1 MITVC
6 VMNWKFK
13 YISVRLILSFMAIQV
28 INLSID
34 SVDFEPI
41 QSSHN
46 SAFNFNYFNSLAE
59 YVSESVMGYVNAFPE
74 YQNESNQSKS
84 QLSGKHIS
92 IKLFST
98 ECLSVSVNI
107 VDINSIY
114 NIEEMDKYRYLFI
127 EEINPP
133 PPEV

>member
-1 MITVC
+1 MHF
-6 VMNWKFK
+6 NFRN
-13 YISVRLILSFMAIQV
+13 ISLRLLLIFMAIQV

-34 SVDFEPI
+34 SVDFVPV
-41 QSSHN
+41 QSSN
-46 SAFNFNYFNSLAE
+46 YTAFNFNYFNSLAE

-98 ECLSVSVNI
+98 ECLSAPYNI
-107 VDINSIY
+107 IDVNSIY
-114 NIEEMDKYRYLFI
+114 NIEEKDKYRYLFF

-133 PPEV
+133 PPKV